1 MAEYQPTE
9 ILLNIFNNLNGDDI
23 VTCRAVCHRWKD
35 VVDNLPDDIWKKFCL
50 DEFEISQPAY
60 EKARLTW
67 RELYKSLKLWA
78 KLPTA
83 AMTVKNLPIYDTNHL
98 KVLKNSIVAVLQ
110 NYTGDIVS
118 SICGYSD
125 TIIYYDLDTMEKCGQ
140 ENFNFL
146 FGKYD
151 ENNQL
156 IVVEHRDGRLCVI
169 PKATK
174 ERHFVGKLPR
184 YASGRFGEFTLFD
197 TEVYF
202 KTATDMIT
210 VSRIEEK
217 DGQVT
222 ITTHSLEDFE
232 ENIVAFHY
240 GNDKRIN
247 ILTDEGNIYLYS
259 LRDNDFETAAMMDE
273 YCDVLYQLKVYGF
286 DWSSLAIYQWL
297 IAAYGEEHLRI
308 TKYKNATIYKHGKVI
323 LLGTSRGTIHI
334 YYNPYTPYSELT
346 MYNTKPI
353 KTVDVTKLFKTEWIY
368 KEIQQFEVVETLNG
382 HKIIIL
388 IGDKLY
394 LMEFVHE
401 NKKVTLKRK
410 KTDFSKTRNKKAK
423 VAEKAVANNKKKTV
437 INAGPSS
444 SKRRKNKKVISTKTK
459 NKSAKKSERLNS
471 VPVHKMTLRSKKR
484 L

>member
-1 MAEYQPTE
+1 MAEVQPTE
-9 ILLNIFNNLNGDDI
+9 ILLNIFNNLTGDDI
-23 VTCRAVCHRWKD
+23 VSCRAVCRRWKA
-35 VVDNLPDDIWKKFCL
+35 VIDNLPDDIWRKFCQN
-50 DEFEISQPAY
+50 DFEISQSAY
-60 EKARLTW
+60 EKARISW
-67 RELYKSLKLWA
+67 RELYRSLKLWA

-83 AMTVKNLPIYDTNHL
+83 TMTVKNLPIYDTNHL

-110 NYTGDIVS
+110 NYSGDIVS

-125 TIIYYDLDTMEKCGQ
+125 TIIYYDLDTMQKCGQ

-156 IVVEHRDGRLCVI
+156 IVLEHRDGRLCVI

-202 KTATDMIT
+202 KTETDMIT

-217 DGQVT
+217 DGRVT
-222 ITTHSLEDFE
+222 ITTEDLEDFE
-232 ENIVAFHY
+232 EHIVAFHY
-240 GNDKRIN
+240 VNDKQIN
-247 ILTDEGNIYLYS
+247 ILTDEGNIYLYK
-259 LRDNDFETAAMMDE
+259 DKDFETASMIDG
-273 YCDVLYQLKVYGF
+273 YCDVIYELKYYGF

-297 IAAYGEEHLRI
+297 IAAFGEEHLHI

-334 YYNPYTPYSELT
+334 YYNPYSPYSELI
-346 MYNTKPI
+346 MYNMKPI
-353 KTVDVTKLFKTEWIY
+353 KTVDITKLFKTDWIY
-368 KEIQQFEVVETLNG
+368 KEIQQFEVVETCNG
-382 HKIIIL
+382 HKIIVL

-401 NKKVTLKRK
+401 NKKEPVKRK
-410 KTDFSKTRNKKAK
+410 QKEVKIVRKKAK
-423 VAEKAVANNKKKTV
+423 VTEKADVKTKKSKV
-437 INAGPSS
+437 NEIAGPSS
-444 SKRRKNKKVISTKTK
+444 STRRKTKVISTKTK
-459 NKSAKKSERLNS
+459 KKATKKSERLKN
-471 VPVHKMTLRSKKR
+471 VPVHRMTLRSKKR